1 MNIKL
6 TGASLAIAAAAGL
19 SISSLRKKKGSRNA
33 RLKIELEDGR
43 EASVLGPMKGDPFVN
58 VMIAKDGEEF
68 VAFFR
73 GDERYEEIWR
83 GTELNPDKLSIELVE
98 RAT

>member
-1 MNIKL
+1 MNLKL
-6 TGASLAIAAAAGL
+6 PGASLAIAAAAGL
-19 SISSLRKKKGSRNA
+19 SISSLRKKGSRNA

-58 VMIAKDGEEF
+58 VMIAKDGEEL

-73 GDERYEEIWR
+73 GDER
-83 GTELNPDKLSIELVE
+83 
-98 RAT
+98 